1 VLEARFFEFFM
12 VTLDEK
18 SMNATAELVF
28 AVAGVGFQTICVDGS
43 KNMSEDGISSM
54 VYLNNHRESRRY
66 H

>member
-1 VLEARFFEFFM
+1 M

-43 KNMSEDGISSM
+43 KNVSEDGISSM